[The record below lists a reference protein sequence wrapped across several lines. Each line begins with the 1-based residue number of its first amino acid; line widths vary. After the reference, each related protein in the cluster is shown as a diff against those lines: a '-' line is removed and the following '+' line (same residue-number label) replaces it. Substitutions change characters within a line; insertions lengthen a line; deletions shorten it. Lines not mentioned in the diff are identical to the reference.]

1 MHSRFPEPE
10 ETYELRELERE
21 LAYEC
26 AVADLN
32 ALCGVQDDPDFPGAE
47 WIDLSVV
54 TMGCCGAEVERSA
67 RYLELRGLLARHPLH
82 GHLVQV
88 LDFPASDN

>member
-10 ETYELRELERE
+10 ETYELRELERA

-32 ALCGVQDDPDFPGAE
+32 GLCGVQDDPDFPGAT

-54 TMGCCGAEVERSA
+54 TMDCGAEVERSA

-82 GHLVQV
+82 EHLVRV
-88 LDFPASDN
+88 IDFPAGNN